1 MAVGRGVPAMKWLR
15 LNWFVAAL
23 PVAVVLAWLIPEA
36 GATGG
41 WLRAEITS
49 KVGVAVIFLFQG
61 LTLAADALKAG
72 ARQWRL
78 HVLVQGFTFLGFP
91 LLGIFL
97 DQLLGFWASADLRL
111 GFLFLC
117 VLPSTVSSAV
127 VMTAAAGGNTAG
139 AIFNAVASSLI
150 GVFLTPLWIAW
161 LMRSTGQSIP
171 LGPVVVEIVLLL
183 LAPFFVGQVLRRW
196 ARGWADAHRRRLANT
211 SSGIILFIVFAAFCN
226 SVQSRIWSQHGSP
239 LVVGAVV
246 GTILVFVLAM
256 ALVSLLIKLGR
267 LNEGDRIAAIFCAPQ
282 KTLASGVPMA
292 KVIFGAHPGLGVI
305 LLPVMLYHPVQL
317 LVHGVMASRLAR
329 RSERREDPAPVHV
342 R

>member
-1 MAVGRGVPAMKWLR
+1 MTWWRQ
-15 LNWFVAAL
+15 NWFVTAL
-23 PVAVVLAWLIPEA
+23 PLAVGLAWLIPEA
-36 GATGG
+36 GASGG
-41 WLRAEITS
+41 WLRAEITT
-49 KVGVAVIFLFQG
+49 KLGVAVIFLFQG
-61 LTLAADALKAG
+61 VTLAADALKAG

-78 HVLVQGFTFLGFP
+78 HVVVQGFTFLGFP
-91 LLGIFL
+91 LLGLVL
-97 DQLLGFWASADLRL
+97 DQLAGSWASADLRL

-127 VMTAAAGGNTAG
+127 VMTAVAGGNTAG

-150 GVFLTPLWIAW
+150 GVFLTPLWVAW

-171 LGPVVVEIVLLL
+171 LGPVVLEIVLLL
-183 LAPFFVGQVLRRW
+183 LAPFFFGQALRRW
-196 ARGWADAHRRRLANT
+196 GRSWADAHRRQLANA

-226 SVQSRIWSQHGSP
+226 SVQSQIWSQHGSTLVIGAVLGT
-239 LVVGAVV
+239 LVVFGLALIAVA
-246 GTILVFVLAM
+246 G
-256 ALVSLLIKLGR
+256 LIKIGR

-292 KVIFGAHPGLGVI
+292 KIIFGTHPGLGVI

-317 LVHGVMASRLAR
+317 LVHGIMATRLGR
-329 RSERREDPAPVHV
+329 RADRPTQTAKPAQ

>member
-1 MAVGRGVPAMKWLR
+1 MPAVKWLR
-15 LNWFVAAL
+15 QNWFVAAL
-23 PVAVVLAWLIPEA
+23 PFAVWLAWLLPSA

-41 WLRAEITS
+41 WLRAEITT
-49 KVGVAVIFLFQG
+49 KVGVAVIFVFQG

-91 LLGIFL
+91 LLGILL
-97 DQLLGFWASADLRL
+97 DQLLGFWASPDLRL

-150 GVFLTPLWIAW
+150 GVFLTPLWVAW

-171 LGPVVVEIVLLL
+171 LGPVVLEIVLLL
-183 LAPFFVGQVLRRW
+183 LAPFFLGQVLRRW
-196 ARGWADAHRRRLANT
+196 ARSWADAHRRRLANA

-226 SVQSRIWSQHGSP
+226 SVQSRIWSQHGAT
-239 LVVGAVV
+239 LVVGAVL

-256 ALVSLLIKLGR
+256 VLVGVLIKAGR
-267 LNEGDRIAAIFCAPQ
+267 LDEGDRIAALFCAPQ

-317 LVHGVMASRLAR
+317 LVHGVMASCLAR
-329 RSERREDPAPVHV
+329 RCERRTETAPIPG